1 MRQTPTLGYLK
12 SRNKLV
18 SMLGK
23 RGLPNPDLMATE
35 HALDRLGSINISPIS
50 CLGALSSLRNK
61 VVPVGASNSTPP
73 STRVGFTTL
82 LLVLIFPNI

>member
-35 HALDRLGSINISPIS
+35 HALDNPRRLQDWHLREMSS
-50 CLGALSSLRNK
+50 CKHPQALWRVVEVRKSLD
-61 VVPVGASNSTPP
+61 
-73 STRVGFTTL
+73 
-82 LLVLIFPNI
+82 